1 MLNKKRREST
11 AKYFFIFSAV
21 IIICIS
27 FLWSPS
33 ILYASN
39 DTYFL
44 NDTTLSDKVEEDES
58 LPEAYDARKLG
69 IVTSVKDQGKFNTCW
84 AYGAVACAESNMLIK
99 KLATLEEADFSERHL
114 AYFVFNI
121 PKDPLGNA
129 VGDKEVLTGERDY
142 MIGAG
147 MKMAVFSLANWI
159 GFAPESAAPYP
170 KNDEVPEPVD
180 EELAYLSQVHLKHAY
195 WLPADEIEQIKRMI
209 LKYGVAEA
217 NSYVGKELSNYYNKD
232 TYAYYCSLAKVN
244 HSIMIVGWDDNYPAE
259 NFKDSCRPSS
269 DGAWLARNHWGD
281 NWGDNGYFWISYED
295 KAMRAG
301 EVSFLEVDRPKYQYN
316 YHYDGA
322 VGMNY
327 GTFANGSSFANIF
340 KAGAGT
346 TGQELLQAIGV
357 AVGTPG
363 ARYSIQIYKDL
374 KDRTNPESGIPAFRT
389 PQQGNIPYAG
399 YHTIPLKKS
408 VTLESGELFSIVIT
422 LEQDSG
428 KNVFFYVDQST
439 QICAMKEDKMYC
451 WCEIKTSESIG
462 ESFFRQN
469 VSESWQDYAL
479 CEEPGTLR
487 IKGFTS
493 EAGSAEE
500 MSISLERDSIKLLV
514 QDKKRFKLKTF
525 KISGAKNI
533 LIEWKTSDEKVASIK
548 GLGIVEA
555 LSPGKCVITASSE
568 NGGEASCTVTI
579 LARPVKVEGL
589 QCVNAASTA
598 ARIQWEKQPDISG
611 YIVFRYN
618 EVTKQWNEIK
628 RIKSWEK
635 NIYVDKG
642 LTPGNSYWYAV
653 RAYSDAEK
661 EVLAESSELL
671 YVTTKK

>member
-1 MLNKKRREST
+1 M
-11 AKYFFIFSAV
+11 
-21 IIICIS
+21 
-27 FLWSPS
+27 
-33 ILYASN
+33 
-39 DTYFL
+39 
-44 NDTTLSDKVEEDES
+44 EEDES

-147 MKMAVFSLANWI
+147 M
-159 GFAPESAAPYP
+159 
-170 KNDEVPEPVD
+170 
-180 EELAYLSQVHLKHAY
+180 
-195 WLPADEIEQIKRMI
+195 
-209 LKYGVAEA
+209 
-217 NSYVGKELSNYYNKD
+217 
-232 TYAYYCSLAKVN
+232 
-244 HSIMIVGWDDNYPAE
+244 
-259 NFKDSCRPSS
+259 
-269 DGAWLARNHWGD
+269 
-281 NWGDNGYFWISYED
+281 
-295 KAMRAG
+295 
-301 EVSFLEVDRPKYQYN
+301 
-316 YHYDGA
+316 
-322 VGMNY
+322 
-327 GTFANGSSFANIF
+327 
-340 KAGAGT
+340 
-346 TGQELLQAIGV
+346 
-357 AVGTPG
+357 
-363 ARYSIQIYKDL
+363 
-374 KDRTNPESGIPAFRT
+374 
-389 PQQGNIPYAG
+389 
-399 YHTIPLKKS
+399 
-408 VTLESGELFSIVIT
+408 
-422 LEQDSG
+422 
-428 KNVFFYVDQST
+428 
-439 QICAMKEDKMYC
+439 
-451 WCEIKTSESIG
+451 
-462 ESFFRQN
+462 
-469 VSESWQDYAL
+469 
-479 CEEPGTLR
+479 
-487 IKGFTS
+487 TS

-533 LIEWKTSDEKVASIK
+533 LIEWKTSDEKVARIK

-618 EVTKQWNEIK
+618 EVTQQWNEIK
-628 RIKSWEK
+628 RIKCWEK